1 MFVIDSY
8 MTEDLKLSGN
18 ELLVYAYICSNL
30 NGSNEC
36 YKLQKTIAKNCGTNE
51 RTVLRAIKSLEEKK
65 IIHITKHLD
74 GKRRINVMHI
84 QLKYVDMKSDK
95 QFEDV
100 LAAYNTAMGLSEDK
114 CNKNYTAYKF
124 LIKDTAGDMN
134 KFYDAVKCYSDTIN
148 DEEYY
153 KAHIYSFETFSR
165 KYRLYLPGGIEYKQY
180 MTFYNNSFKGK
191 YHKEYYPGINDPKNS
206 YLSDDCLLDDDDLGN
221 VDM

>member
-51 RTVLRAIKSLEEKK
+51 RTVLRAIRSLEEKK
-65 IIHITKHLD
+65 ILKITKHLD
-74 GKRRINVMHI
+74 GQRRINIMHI
-84 QLKYVDMKSDK
+84 QLKYVEMKSDK

-124 LIKDTAGDMN
+124 LLKDTAGDMN
-134 KFYDAVKCYSDTIN
+134 KFYDAIKCYSDTIN
-148 DEEYY
+148 DHDYY
-153 KAHIYSFETFSR
+153 KVHIYSFETFTR
-165 KYRLYLPGGIEYKQY
+165 KYRLYIPGGIEYSQY
-180 MTFYNNSFKGK
+180 AAFYNNNNCSKQSCNR
-191 YHKEYYPGINDPKNS
+191 EYYIGINQDK
-206 YLSDDCLLDDDDLGN
+206 YLSDACLDDDDLGN
-221 VDM
+221 IDM

>member
-84 QLKYVDMKSDK
+84 QLKYVDMKSDPL
-95 QFEDV
+95 FDEALTV
-100 LAAYNTAMGLSEDK
+100 YNTAMGLSEDK

-124 LIKDTAGDMN
+124 LLKDTSGDIK
-134 KFYDAVKCYSDTIN
+134 KFYDAVECYAAAIKN
-148 DEEYY
+148 PEYY
-153 KAHIYSFETFSR
+153 KAHIYSFETFTR
-165 KYRLYLPGGIEYKQY
+165 KYRLYLPGGIEYVQFK
-180 MTFYNNSFKGK
+180 TFLNNGRNRFNLNDSEIDPCKK
-191 YHKEYYPGINDPKNS
+191 YKSALIPDNE
-206 YLSDDCLLDDDDLGN
+206 LDN
-221 VDM
+221 IKV